1 MGQVVFI
8 GFSMVL
14 NGTTVVALCICE
26 LVGLTVTGLRLFN
39 NSSIPF
45 LELVGVLFCVLFCVL
60 FGVLAEKGLNKIEGV
75 VVVVAKGL
83 GEKIVEVLF
92 LDTRL

>member
-8 GFSMVL
+8 GFSIVL

-26 LVGLTVTGLRLFN
+26 IVGLTVTGVRLLI

-60 FGVLAEKGLNKIEGV
+60 FEKGLNKTEGV
-75 VVVVAKGL
+75 VAVKGL
-83 GEKIVEVLF
+83 GEKILGVLF
-92 LDTRL
+92 LDIRL